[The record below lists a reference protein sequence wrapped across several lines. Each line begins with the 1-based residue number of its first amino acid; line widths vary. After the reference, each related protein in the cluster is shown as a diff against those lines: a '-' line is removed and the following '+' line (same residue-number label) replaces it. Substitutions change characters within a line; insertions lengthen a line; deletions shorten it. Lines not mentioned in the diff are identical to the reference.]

1 MLEHLPPRVQS
12 LRGAFSPPLPRNMTS
27 ESTLADLTA
36 SCRRTT
42 GQRPP
47 ALVGASCSLVSSSS
61 SSSARL
67 YVFGGRL
74 VPKRVLVADLY
85 VLDLT
90 SLVWTKLWP
99 PEDAKV
105 VEFSPDSVEE
115 LAGGTEGHGKRPQ
128 PDVKQVRGPQARY
141 FHSADVMGDSIY
153 FFGGMGIESSTPSPD
168 SRPNSPALSNSSKAS
183 RGSKAS
189 KDSKSSRK
197 SNDQQRQQTQQQ
209 QQQTQEET
217 PFCVLNDLVIY
228 NTATNTWHYPRPSV
242 ASYETAS
249 PGLSP
254 PSQGPAARYAHLS
267 CITNNC
273 LVILGGQSLSNQ
285 HIQEINVLDM
295 ERMLWIDTRRFEGQV
310 GTYRSVLASRPVTL
324 HSGSSSDRS
333 RRRSLLQEASKTSA
347 TSSGSTAGSQD
358 PGPADLVQLSY
369 ASAPDMEPLWL
380 FSNFSFTNVKRSLSM
395 LSAPRAPNFA
405 CPVSHLSHLMS
416 GSVLPPGLRFPTGS
430 VIGHH
435 LIITGTFL
443 SHTTSSFAI
452 WALDLSAA
460 TKGGKLQWQKI
471 DPGAIMSH
479 GASWNRCV
487 PFHDRNALIV
497 LGNRDRDIAA
507 DYEHRQT
514 NFDHVAF
521 IDLEAFGIYAP
532 PLRVLPPLV
541 QEMGLATLA
550 QPGDFEIVCADGKRL
565 SCSRKLLETRWEWF
579 AQHISDFKGQSQSA
593 FKDLG
598 KASAQAAAAAAA
610 SSTGE
615 APATATKDKELS
627 ELRISPRS
635 LHLPE
640 PSPVVY
646 AALQYFYTLAL
657 CTPLQHQVNT
667 LIGLLL
673 FSKT

>member
-1 MLEHLPPRVQS
+1 MRSFGHSGSCLAPQ
-12 LRGAFSPPLPRNMTS
+12 LRRPGQAGKSTMTS

-47 ALVGASCSLVSSSS
+47 PLVGASCSLVSTS
-61 SSSARL
+61 SSSAARL
-67 YVFGGRL
+67 FVFGGRL

-85 VLDLT
+85 VLDLGT
-90 SLVWTKLWP
+90 LVWTKLWP
-99 PEDAKV
+99 PEDTKV
-105 VEFSPDSVEE
+105 VEFSPHSVEE
-115 LAGGTEGHGKRPQ
+115 LADGRPKAVGEDK
-128 PDVKQVRGPQARY
+128 PVRGPQARY
-141 FHSADVMGDSIY
+141 FHSADVQGANIY
-153 FFGGMGIESSTPSPD
+153 FFGGMGIQSPTAASN
-168 SRPNSPALSNSSKAS
+168 SRPNSPALSSSSKAS

-189 KDSKSSRK
+189 KSSRK
-197 SNDQQRQQTQQQ
+197 SHDKQQQ
-209 QQQTQEET
+209 PAQTLEET
-217 PFCVLNDLVIY
+217 PFCVLNDLIIY
-228 NTATNTWHYPRPSV
+228 NTATNTWQFPRPSV
-242 ASYETAS
+242 SSYDTAS
-249 PGLSP
+249 PGLTL
-254 PSQGPAARYAHLS
+254 PSQGPAPRYAHLS

-273 LVILGGQSLSNQ
+273 LVVLGGQSLSNQ
-285 HIQEINVLDM
+285 YIQEINVLDL
-295 ERMLWIDTRRFEGQV
+295 ERMMWIDTRRFEGQV

-324 HSGSSSDRS
+324 HSGTSNAKS
-333 RRRSLLQEASKTSA
+333 RRRSMVADASKNAASA
-347 TSSGSTAGSQD
+347 SGYSDTPSNM
-358 PGPADLVQLSY
+358 VQLSY

-430 VIGHH
+430 VIGNH

-443 SHTTSSFAI
+443 SHTSSSFAI

-460 TKGGKLQWQKI
+460 TKGGKLHWQKI
-471 DPGAIMSH
+471 DPGAVMSH

-487 PFHDRNALIV
+487 PFHDRNTLIV

-507 DYEHRQT
+507 DYEHRQI

-521 IDLEAFGIYAP
+521 IDLEAFGIYSP
-532 PLRVLPPLV
+532 PLRAVTPLV
-541 QEMGLATLA
+541 QEMGLACLA

-565 SCSRKLLETRWEWF
+565 SCSKKMLEVRWDWF
-579 AQHISDFKGQSQSA
+579 AQQMSSFKSQSREA
-593 FKDLG
+593 FHAL
-598 KASAQAAAAAAA
+598 AA
-610 SSTGE
+610 SSVRASNGDGDT
-615 APATATKDKELS
+615 PTTAGSRSKELS
-627 ELRISPRS
+627 DLRVSPRS

-640 PSPVVY
+640 SSTVVF

-667 LIGLLL
+667 LVGLLL
-673 FSKT
+673 FAKT